1 MDAAGALEDLDGRAL
16 RLAGAP
22 DALQP
27 RAVGLDVTGTVERLG
42 DEHVTRVRCRRPAGK
57 KVVGRD
63 SGWEGARTVDVNAIP
78 KDVDLNGGIRLIDAV
93 AEGVVECL
101 ADCVQ
106 GDLGHLPALQ

>member
-1 MDAAGALEDLDGRAL
+1 MDAAGALEDLNGRAL

-63 SGWEGARTVDVNAIP
+63 SGWKGARTVDVDAILE
-78 KDVDLNGGIRLIDAV
+78 DVDLDGGVRLIDAMT
-93 AEGVVECL
+93 EGIVERL
-101 ADCVQ
+101 ADRV
-106 GDLGHLPALQ
+106 